1 MPAINAPGRSPMIGI
16 SCCIKDFNG
25 TANHAA
31 SSTYVEWTSETCDAI
46 PVLLPALGRRSR
58 TAGLLSRLDGLML
71 TGSRTNVEP
80 HHYGAEHHPEAEPYD
95 AERDEAV
102 LPLIRGALKMGMPV
116 LAICRGF
123 QELNVA
129 LGGSLHRRVQA
140 LPDRFDHST
149 PREQTLEVK
158 TALAHRVDL
167 APGGLFARLL
177 GKTSIR
183 VNSLHNQAVDRAAS
197 GLVIEGVAP
206 DGTLEA
212 ARVADCPGFAIG
224 VQWHPERRTLDDEDS
239 AKLFAAFGNAV
250 HAYTRGEAS
259 AAA

>member
-1 MPAINAPGRSPMIGI
+1 MIGI

-80 HHYGAEHHPEAEPYD
+80 HHYGAEHHPEAEPHD